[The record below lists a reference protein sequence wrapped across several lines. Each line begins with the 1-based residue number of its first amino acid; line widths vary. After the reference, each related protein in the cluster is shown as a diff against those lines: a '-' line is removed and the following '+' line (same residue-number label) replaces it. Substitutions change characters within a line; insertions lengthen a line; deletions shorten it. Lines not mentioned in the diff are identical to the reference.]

1 MFSSS
6 IKSQSFPAAAR
17 RRGAPRQAERSAAA
31 SGNTQPQP
39 QPKNRSKMTAGDAQ
53 PRRCAIYSDRVAL
66 PHGVEAATITVE
78 DGLIAN
84 IEAGRVP
91 PSEDVEFVDC
101 GSCALLPGLIDVL
114 RGEDVYGSAVEG
126 GLSTVVH
133 LPSRFGGPELVNDEP
148 LLCDVV
154 IAGRATSSYVPVVAE
169 VPTLAPC
176 DDVNGATTDE
186 TWLQAQAEAR
196 VLLTDAVKL
205 TEGERDL
212 ASPFHH
218 VPVHERPRA
227 ASPMARLPLC
237 ELDGAQES
245 PSRRLR
251 KQQSSEDEDPW
262 VQSLLQA
269 ELASYAYEA
278 PESPKPSVSFAPPL
292 ASPALRRSRTVPNP
306 QRLVPCAVRRPTFP
320 PSSPE
325 RAVFVRT
332 PSLGQLLCENQTVS

>member
-1 MFSSS
+1 M
-6 IKSQSFPAAAR
+6 
-17 RRGAPRQAERSAAA
+17 
-31 SGNTQPQP
+31 
-39 QPKNRSKMTAGDAQ
+39 
-53 PRRCAIYSDRVAL
+53 
-66 PHGVEAATITVE
+66 
-78 DGLIAN
+78 
-84 IEAGRVP
+84 
-91 PSEDVEFVDC
+91 
-101 GSCALLPGLIDVL
+101 
-114 RGEDVYGSAVEG
+114 
-126 GLSTVVH
+126 
-133 LPSRFGGPELVNDEP
+133 
-148 LLCDVV
+148 
-154 IAGRATSSYVPVVAE
+154 
-169 VPTLAPC
+169 
-176 DDVNGATTDE
+176 
-186 TWLQAQAEAR
+186 
-196 VLLTDAVKL
+196 TDAVKL
-205 TEGERDL
+205 TDGERDL

-278 PESPKPSVSFAPPL
+278 PESPKPSVSFAPL
-292 ASPALRRSRTVPNP
+292 ASPALKRSQTVPNP

-332 PSLGQLLCENQTVS
+332 PSLGQLPCGNQTVTYASLSRHRGHVFSSNSGTTSL